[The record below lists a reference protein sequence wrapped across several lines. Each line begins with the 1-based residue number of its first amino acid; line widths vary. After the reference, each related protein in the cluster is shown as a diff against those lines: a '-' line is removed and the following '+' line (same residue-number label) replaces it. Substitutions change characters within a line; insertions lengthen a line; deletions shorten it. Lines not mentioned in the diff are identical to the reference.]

1 MDVIVGDARGILI
14 QELGRYRAGKSRF
27 RGLRFLH
34 THLKGEPLSQ
44 DDLLDLAL
52 LRFDLVAAVEVL
64 PAGLPGQVFQA
75 HLMPGKSD
83 DQPWEVLPPVQI
95 HGLDTDFL
103 DFITSLEEE
112 YRTFQG
118 GRSVDTR
125 AKRALLVA
133 VDTSRS
139 SEAVEESM
147 EELKALAWSAGM
159 DILDTL
165 IQKRAHID
173 GRYLV
178 GSGKI
183 KEIFIRSLQA
193 GANLIIFDHE
203 LTPSQVRSISEATE
217 LEVIDRTQLILDIFA
232 SRARSREGKLQV
244 ELAQLRYSLPRLVL
258 KDDFLSRI
266 TGGIRAR
273 GPGETKLEILHRRIS
288 DRIAHLEK
296 EIEHLRR
303 ERDNRRRERDRT
315 GIPVISIVGYTN
327 AGKSTL
333 LNSLTG
339 SSVHVED
346 RLFATL
352 DPTTRRLRF
361 PEEREVIVTDTVGF
375 IRDLPAELF
384 KAFRSTLE
392 ELQEADLLIH
402 LADTA
407 SPMIDDH
414 IAAVDNILQDL
425 ALDNTP
431 TVLVFNKMDLLPDA
445 RVRELCEEYGAIP
458 ISAKNRATLEVLIEA
473 ITERL
478 WAARNPADEEDVE
491 AAAESISQ
499 ESIETFQ

>member
-1 MDVIVGDARGILI
+1 
-14 QELGRYRAGKSRF
+14 
-27 RGLRFLH
+27 
-34 THLKGEPLSQ
+34 
-44 DDLLDLAL
+44 
-52 LRFDLVAAVEVL
+52 
-64 PAGLPGQVFQA
+64 
-75 HLMPGKSD
+75 
-83 DQPWEVLPPVQI
+83 
-95 HGLDTDFL
+95 
-103 DFITSLEEE
+103 
-112 YRTFQG
+112 
-118 GRSVDTR
+118 
-125 AKRALLVA
+125 
-133 VDTSRS
+133 
-139 SEAVEESM
+139 
-147 EELKALAWSAGM
+147 
-159 DILDTL
+159 
-165 IQKRAHID
+165 
-173 GRYLV
+173 V